1 MKKLL
6 LIITMFIA
14 FLSFNNTAYAV
25 DEYPYDI
32 DNLIVNINLEEDDT
46 YYYLDYQFK
55 VVNDIKDNTIIMNK
69 YGTELM
75 DYSGDYTQTGN
86 SYVFKVEKGKE
97 YSVYYRV
104 RYSQSS
110 YITLPQLLTVE
121 GYRLSYTDYKIY
133 VADKNEKINYNL
145 SDHDYR
151 KEKDFNGKEEGLSSH
166 KIYLVVNPITYDEVD
181 DGINS
186 FMDIFTN
193 IKYQLC
199 ITIYAL
205 GLVLIHTIIRKL
217 CENNSFDKFK
227 FYFVI
232 MLVTTIS
239 VPILIIP
246 FSAIILGIFYIPF
259 FILAFFSTEEKQ
271 ILFVKLFVAF
281 HSLMLT
287 GCFLNPV
294 AYLLAIFLINE
305 LGKFYQKYKGIK

>member
-14 FLSFNNTAYAV
+14 FLSFNNTAYAI
-25 DEYPYDI
+25 DEYPNDI

-75 DYSGDYTQTGN
+75 DYSGDYTQTED

-110 YITLPQLLTVE
+110 YITLPELLTVE
-121 GYRLSYTDYKIY
+121 GYRLRYIDYKIY
-133 VADKNEKINYNL
+133 VADKNEKIYYNA

-151 KEKDFNGKEEGLSSH
+151 IENTYNGEIEDLSDH
-166 KIYLVVNPITYDEVD
+166 KIYLIVNQPVD
-181 DGINS
+181 INEQLKS
-186 FMDIFTN
+186 SNFFNIFN
-193 IKYQLC
+193 DFKYQVC
-199 ITIYAL
+199 ICIYSL
-205 GLVLIHTIIRKL
+205 VLVLIHFIFRKI
-217 CENNSFDKFK
+217 CENNDFNHFK
-227 FYFVI
+227 FYFILMIVTNITIPFLI
-232 MLVTTIS
+232 MPIS
-239 VPILIIP
+239 VII
-246 FSAIILGIFYIPF
+246 IGIFYIPF
-259 FILAFFSTEEKQ
+259 FILAFFTPDDKNSVF
-271 ILFVKLFVAF
+271 LKLFVAF
-281 HSLMLT
+281 HSLMLA

-294 AYLLAIFLINE
+294 AYIIAIYLANE
-305 LGKFYQKYKGIK
+305 LGKFYQKYKGLK